1 MFVGER
7 RCVYS
12 WSGHPRTDLGWL
24 GRLSKDKDQESTENT
39 FSKLERRALLE
50 NLTA

>member
-1 MFVGER
+1 MFAGER
-7 RCVYS
+7 RCLYS
-12 WSGHPRTDLGWL
+12 WSGHLRTGPGWL

-39 FSKLERRALLE
+39 FSELEWRALLE

>member
-7 RCVYS
+7 RCLYS
-12 WSGHPRTDLGWL
+12 WLGHLRTGPGWL
-24 GRLSKDKDQESTENT
+24 GRLSKESTENT
-39 FSKLERRALLE
+39 FSELEWRALLE